1 MTLTILYAILKTV
14 NLISN
19 IQILQRAEQERLAR
33 EYAGTSPVLIA
44 LWRRVEC
51 ERQRRSN
58 ALLVTRNEKSLRRA
72 K

>member
-14 NLISN
+14 TQFCN
-19 IQILQRAEQERLAR
+19 IPILQRAEQERMAR

-44 LWRRVEC
+44 LWRRVDA
-51 ERQRRSN
+51 ERARRS
-58 ALLVTRNEKSLRRA
+58 LPLMVKRNEKSLRRA